1 MEEEEFSWKVEKE
14 REGWKKKEEE
24 EEEFAEEEEEEK
36 KKEEEEEGI
45 GGVLA
50 GAFRLG
56 TIVEEGCICAQ
67 LYRAKTEK

>member
-24 EEEFAEEEEEEK
+24 EFTEEEEEEEK
-36 KKEEEEEGI
+36 KKEGEEEEGI

-50 GAFRLG
+50 DASRLG
-56 TIVEEGCICAQ
+56 TTDEGLSCSQ